1 MPSQTQASHFS
12 GGFTAPPIQ
21 SAKAFRAAMTAMARP
36 GEIKA
41 ITGATPPEG
50 LSVAAGCLL
59 LTLCDPD
66 TGLYLASDVDRPAV
80 RDWITFHTGA
90 LFVRPEQ
97 ADFAIGGWS
106 ALAPLDCYRIGT
118 SEYPD
123 RSATLIVELP
133 CFDTPNAEL
142 RGPGIKASTEVWL
155 PDAGPFQANSM
166 LFPLGFDTYFTAGS
180 QISALPRSSRITRL
194 SNKGG

>member
-1 MPSQTQASHFS
+1 MSSQTQASHFS

-36 GEIKA
+36 GEIKD
-41 ITGATPPEG
+41 ITGTTPPEG

-66 TGLYLASDVDRPAV
+66 TSLYLASDVDRPAV

-90 LFVRPEQ
+90 PFVRPEQ

-106 ALAPLDCYRIGT
+106 ALTPLDRYRIGT

-133 CFDTPNAEL
+133 SFNTPNAEL
-142 RGPGIKASTEVWL
+142 RGPGIKASTEIWL
-155 PDAGPFQANSM
+155 PDIGPFQANSM

-180 QISALPRSSRITRL
+180 RICALPRSSQITPLAKEER
-194 SNKGG
+194 